1 MKKNRELYQALE
13 LAGLVPLLAWR
24 KKCFWLA
31 FSCCWRGELA
41 GYFRYFRQKRKGQ
54 QRYPR
59 KKKRGEDP
67 WD

>member
-31 FSCCWRGELA
+31 FFYCWRENWRGISTISAKKGRGSSVIRE
-41 GYFRYFRQKRKGQ
+41 KRKG
-54 QRYPR
+54 
-59 KKKRGEDP
+59 GEDP